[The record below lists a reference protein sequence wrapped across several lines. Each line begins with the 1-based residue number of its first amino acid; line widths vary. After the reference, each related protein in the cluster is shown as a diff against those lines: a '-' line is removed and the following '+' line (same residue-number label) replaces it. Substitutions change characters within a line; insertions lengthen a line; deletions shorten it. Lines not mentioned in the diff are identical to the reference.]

1 MAHFRKTK
9 YPGMTPSVVAKDG
22 NSHILPLSWGCCGS
36 ENEEEHTQHFL
47 LFRETVL
54 MQDPTLDLSVI
65 NAMGDRDKGMDAA
78 GPHVLHISRII
89 FGAN

>member
-1 MAHFRKTK
+1 
-9 YPGMTPSVVAKDG
+9 
-22 NSHILPLSWGCCGS
+22 
-36 ENEEEHTQHFL
+36 
-47 LFRETVL
+47 

-89 FGAN
+89 FGANYKDVVSSSVYG